1 MINNVNIRY
10 SWYFLVK
17 GKDDIKHM
25 DSGEEEEKK
34 RGKVV
39 REDSYAGAKSL
50 LIFMKLKKNSWGF
63 SENHYIENKLQH
75 STRGHNWMGYNSNWK
90 GGTTRFN
97 TTPRRRERANL
108 GWCYRNAFCQLLHS
122 VEYDEK
128 DFHFFL
134 LLCYSFLEWWQ
145 WKEVWVDTKFGCSC

>member
-1 MINNVNIRY
+1 
-10 SWYFLVK
+10 
-17 GKDDIKHM
+17 M

-75 STRGHNWMGYNSNWK
+75 STRGHNWMGYNSN
-90 GGTTRFN
+90 
-97 TTPRRRERANL
+97 
-108 GWCYRNAFCQLLHS
+108 
-122 VEYDEK
+122 
-128 DFHFFL
+128 
-134 LLCYSFLEWWQ
+134 
-145 WKEVWVDTKFGCSC
+145 